1 MSSVTVNHQQVVE
14 ELDVNGFTVIKDALS
29 PEQVATLNQAVD
41 RFREEHPEQWVGLS
55 DSQRQAPNVLP
66 WTGEFDFVIE
76 NPKILGILGRV
87 YEDDLA
93 YEDFGIM
100 IREPTQD
107 LRDPRGWHRDLTR
120 DHARR
125 KEIQAIQVIYYL
137 TAVSENDHCL
147 TIVPESHNRLIDLR
161 VEEVQPGEGR
171 EIQAPAGSA
180 VIFHVRCIHAGRL
193 KPKSR
198 QRRTLH
204 LYYAHGGLPR
214 ITEWSEIPERLYKKV
229 DPALPPHFY
238 SKWNATEIFEG
249 TGKKPRDMAPNTPT
263 VEAVKEVQRRARE
276 QVERSRRELLGVPS
290 AAGCESPRTS
300 YNPKHENTAR
310 AQSIR
315 RGTACCARLLSDLD
329 VGRVKM

>member
-1 MSSVTVNHQQVVE
+1 MPGVAKNHQQAVE
-14 ELDVNGFTVIKDALS
+14 ELDVNGFTVIEGALS
-29 PEQVATLNQAVD
+29 PAQVSALNQAVD
-41 RFREEHPEQWVGLS
+41 RFCDEHPEQWVGLS

-66 WTGEFDFVIE
+66 WTDEFDFVIE
-76 NPKILGILGRV
+76 NPEILGILGRV
-87 YEDDLA
+87 YGDDLT
-93 YEDFGIM
+93 YEDFGVM
-100 IREPTQD
+100 IREPTED
-107 LRDPRGWHRDLTR
+107 LHDPRGWHRDLTR

-161 VEEVQPGEGR
+161 VEEVQPHQGH

-193 KPKSR
+193 KPQSR

-204 LYYAHGGLPR
+204 LYYAHRSLPR

-238 SKWNATEIFEG
+238 SKWNAKEIFEG
-249 TGKKPRDMAPNTPT
+249 TGKKPSDMAPDTPT

-276 QVERSRRELLGVPS
+276 QVERSRRELP
-290 AAGCESPRTS
+290 AGS
-300 YNPKHENTAR
+300 
-310 AQSIR
+310 
-315 RGTACCARLLSDLD
+315 
-329 VGRVKM
+329 